1 MIKLAPPIKQNIYR
15 AAGAMLLSLAALSA
29 FAQAVPPVRYA
40 PQVSVFTEFTTG
52 KPDFGNYG
60 DWAVYGFT
68 MGGFTESPHILGLE
82 MRGSIL
88 RSGGYDHAE
97 TTLFGLRAPL
107 HFARVSP
114 YLSLLGGGGQSWWYS
129 NAPGKGLPKPTMNV
143 GVGPQWMAVG
153 GVDVYMNRRS
163 SLRVGELSYSNVFI
177 GSRKLTA
184 LTASAGVVYRPR
196 SIWFSQGRD

>member
-1 MIKLAPPIKQNIYR
+1 MTKLSPCINQNIYR
-15 AAGAMLLSLAALSA
+15 AAGALLLSLAAHNA
-29 FAQAVPPVRYA
+29 FAQAVPQVQYG
-40 PQVSVFTEFTTG
+40 PQVSVFTEFTDG

-97 TTLFGLRAPL
+97 SALFGVRAPL

-129 NAPGKGLPKPTMNV
+129 NAPNKGPKPTMRK
-143 GVGPQWMAVG
+143 GVGPQWMAVA
-153 GVDVYMNRRS
+153 GVDVYVNRRF
-163 SLRVGELSYSNVFI
+163 SLRVGELSYSNVFV

-184 LTASAGVVYRPR
+184 LTASAGIVYRPR
-196 SIWFSQGRD
+196 SIWFSKGRD